1 MKRLALFTA
10 LSCLAFAASAQTV
23 LDAPAQPAEPQV
35 AVVEAAAPDAT
46 EQAAVREL
54 DDRNCLKQTG
64 TRIAPRADRNGRK
77 CANVVGR
84 VYTRDDL
91 DRTGAVDLADALR
104 RLDPA
109 IR

>member
-1 MKRLALFTA
+1 MKRLALSTLLA
-10 LSCLAFAASAQTV
+10 ALAFTASAQAQV
-23 LDAPAQPAEPQV
+23 DAPAPAVEPQV
-35 AVVEAAAPDAT
+35 TVADAAAADAT
-46 EQAAVREL
+46 QQATPREL
-54 DDRNCLKQTG
+54 NDRNCLKHTG
-64 TRIAPRADRNGRK
+64 TRITPRPDRNGRK

-84 VYTRDDL
+84 VYNRDDL